1 MAVPGITG
9 WKVPVVDD
17 VLSSHEQQIYPTTSP
32 AENCIEFEL
41 KTDRNYYVN
50 WRQTYLALKLKLVK
64 CLDYDNYITKKVK
77 KSEQRR
83 IERRY
88 RSR

>member
-41 KTDRNYYVN
+41 KTDRKYYVH
-50 WRQTYLALKLKLVK
+50 WRQTYSALKSKLFK
-64 CLDYDNYITKKVK
+64 GRGYENYITKEDKT
-77 KSEQRR
+77 
-83 IERRY
+83 
-88 RSR
+88 